1 MEKVRVKQRCAFANL
16 NHELAVPA
24 LGYYVKNTPLG
35 MCLPWAGLAKATENV
50 SDAACAADTP
60 SFPKRLPWHER
71 GFLSSRD
78 HDLFWNGDHVSL
90 PQLCNFCGFSAF
102 QSLCL
107 LGMECFCDNCFFH
120 PLLSIRSF
128 PSSFFPLT
136 LVPCTWL
143 LTRSLLLLNTLEWGF
158 SSSHSGWFQSTLP
171 LGVFLGVSTKPLKSH
186 ELGQGSESPNP
197 GVNQPAAAMPPWL
210 WGGLS

>member
-24 LGYYVKNTPLG
+24 FGYYVKNTPLG

-50 SDAACAADTP
+50 SDTACAADPP

-120 PLLSIRSF
+120 PLLSIQSF
-128 PSSFFPLT
+128 PSSFFPFFDFGPLHLAFNKVFIALEYPWVRVQQFSFWLISIHLT
-136 LVPCTWL
+136 
-143 LTRSLLLLNTLEWGF
+143 
-158 SSSHSGWFQSTLP
+158 
-171 LGVFLGVSTKPLKSH
+171 
-186 ELGQGSESPNP
+186 
-197 GVNQPAAAMPPWL
+197 PW
-210 WGGLS
+210 GLSRS